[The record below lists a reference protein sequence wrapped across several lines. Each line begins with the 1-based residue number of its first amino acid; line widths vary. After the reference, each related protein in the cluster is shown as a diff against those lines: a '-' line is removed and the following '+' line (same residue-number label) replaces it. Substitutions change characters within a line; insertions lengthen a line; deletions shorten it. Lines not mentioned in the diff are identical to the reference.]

1 MASTPKTLPS
11 PVDPA
16 KEAPREKS
24 GSDSD
29 SDSGSWFHR
38 TFESLA
44 SPQYRLLWFG
54 LLMTMAALNMQML
67 ARGFLSW
74 ELTKSPIMVGLTG
87 AGFAPPIL
95 LLSLFGGAIADR
107 VDKKRIIM
115 AGQLGMGLLSLFIAV
130 SIVSG
135 AITIWHLIGS
145 SVVQGTLF
153 AFLMPARQAI
163 IPQLVE
169 KRQLSNAVALN
180 ASGMSLMT
188 LSAPAIAGYIY
199 SAGGPEA
206 AYFTIAGLN
215 IGAVLLTSFLKPAGQ
230 IGAAKAKRMW
240 RDVKEGLRYA
250 RADRTVLMLLIV
262 ALSTTVLAMP
272 MRTLLPVQIE
282 EVFNRDVESLG
293 LLLSMIGVGALAG
306 SLLIAGLTTSQH
318 RGMILLVTTAV
329 SGLAILLAGLNTSYF
344 VALAIMVLVG
354 VGDSGRRTL
363 NASLIMEQTDS
374 DHRGRVMGIYMMNF
388 GMIPLGTL
396 PLAAL
401 GDVIGIRWAFALAG
415 ALLIA
420 AALLMTVATTR
431 IRRL

>member
-1 MASTPKTLPS
+1 
-11 PVDPA
+11 
-16 KEAPREKS
+16 
-24 GSDSD
+24 
-29 SDSGSWFHR
+29 
-38 TFESLA
+38 
-44 SPQYRLLWFG
+44 
-54 LLMTMAALNMQML
+54 
-67 ARGFLSW
+67 
-74 ELTKSPIMVGLTG
+74 
-87 AGFAPPIL
+87 
-95 LLSLFGGAIADR
+95 
-107 VDKKRIIM
+107 
-115 AGQLGMGLLSLFIAV
+115 
-130 SIVSG
+130 
-135 AITIWHLIGS
+135 
-145 SVVQGTLF
+145 
-153 AFLMPARQAI
+153 
-163 IPQLVE
+163 
-169 KRQLSNAVALN
+169 
-180 ASGMSLMT
+180 
-188 LSAPAIAGYIY
+188 
-199 SAGGPEA
+199 
-206 AYFTIAGLN
+206 
-215 IGAVLLTSFLKPAGQ
+215 
-230 IGAAKAKRMW
+230 MW

>member
-1 MASTPKTLPS
+1 M
-11 PVDPA
+11 
-16 KEAPREKS
+16 
-24 GSDSD
+24 
-29 SDSGSWFHR
+29 
-38 TFESLA
+38 
-44 SPQYRLLWFG
+44 LWFG

-95 LLSLFGGAIADR
+95 ILSLFGGALADR
-107 VDKKRIIM
+107 IDKKRIIQ
-115 AGQLGMGLLSLFIAV
+115 AGQFGMGLLSLFIAF
-130 SIVSG
+130 SIV
-135 AITIWHLIGS
+135 ADMITIWHLIGA

-169 KRQLSNAVALN
+169 KHQLFNAVALN

-188 LSAPAIAGYIY
+188 LGAPAIAGFIY
-199 SAGGPEA
+199 HSGGAEA

-215 IGAVLLTSFLKPAGQ
+215 IGAVVLTSFLKPAGKVAYA
-230 IGAAKAKRMW
+230 GAAKSKRMW
-240 RDVKEGLRYA
+240 RDIKEGLRYA
-250 RADRTVLMLLIV
+250 RADRTVMMLLIV

-272 MRTLLPVQIE
+272 LRTLLPVQIE
-282 EVFNRDVESLG
+282 DVFGRGVESLG
-293 LLLSMIGVGALAG
+293 LLLSMIGVGALIG
-306 SLLIAGLTTSQH
+306 SLLIAGLKTGQH
-318 RGMILLVTTAV
+318 RGVILLATTAV
-329 SGLAILLAGLNTSYF
+329 SGIAILLAGLNSSYF

-354 VGDSGRRTL
+354 FGDAGRRTL

-374 DHRGRVMGIYMMNF
+374 EHRGRVMGIYMMNF
-388 GMIPLGTL
+388 GLIPLGTL

-401 GDVIGIRWAFALAG
+401 GQWIGIGSAFALAG
-415 ALLIA
+415 GLLIA
-420 AALLMTVATTR
+420 AALLMTGITPR